1 MISFFDTISDESLA
15 AYIDGASNSFENIKI
30 KSMLPDS
37 SDLSEIIDIVNDI
50 KTLDVDSFPLEK
62 KEFEELDIMTIE
74 KIRKSIK

>member
-30 KSMLPDS
+30 KSMQPDS

-50 KTLDVDSFPLEK
+50 KTLDVDSFPLEEN
-62 KEFEELDIMTIE
+62 EFGDFDILTIE
-74 KIRKSIK
+74 KLNKNVK

>member
-50 KTLDVDSFPLEK
+50 KTLDVDSFPFEK
-62 KEFEELDIMTIE
+62 KEFEELDIMTIA
-74 KIRKSIK
+74 KIHKSIK

>member
-15 AYIDGASNSFENIKI
+15 AYIDGASNSFGNIKI

-50 KTLDVDSFPLEK
+50 KTLDVDSFPFEK

-74 KIRKSIK
+74 KIHKSIK

>member
-30 KSMLPDS
+30 KSMQPDS

-50 KTLDVDSFPLEK
+50 KTLDVDSFPFEK

-74 KIRKSIK
+74 KIHKSIK

>member
-30 KSMLPDS
+30 KSMLPNS

-50 KTLDVDSFPLEK
+50 KTLDVDSFPFEE
-62 KEFEELDIMTIE
+62 KEFEKLDIMTIE
-74 KIRKSIK
+74 KINKSIK